1 MGILG
6 ALICGTSAQ
15 DAWAIVNFLQIIL
28 LLPLAVKSM
37 DKTAQDFVVSNAFSA
52 LSVYYLP
59 IEALKSMPVI
69 KNLSFDQP
77 DEYLRTLGWP
87 SGSTVINNMVLL
99 MILYGLAIFHIL
111 SCLFYRSTKNEETKF
126 SAIVKKAYRL
136 FNYTLYIRSLIVIY
150 MFTMLM
156 VFSEIKYYYKN
167 EGEDNFGHQKE
178 SSSNEVRG
186 NSVSLL
192 ISCIILFM
200 LLSFV
205 VLTFISWKTNKDTV
219 IINETCKTREL
230 YADL

>member
-1 MGILG
+1 MGISG

-15 DAWAIVNFLQIIL
+15 DAWAIVNFLQVIL

-52 LSVYYLP
+52 FSVYYLP
-59 IEALKSMPVI
+59 VEALKSMPVI
-69 KNLSFDQP
+69 KNISFDQP
-77 DEYLRTLGWP
+77 DEYLRVLGWP
-87 SGSTVINNMVLL
+87 SGSTVVNNMVLL

-111 SCLFYRSTKNEETKF
+111 TCLFYRPTKNEETKF

-150 MFTMLM
+150 MFTILM

-167 EGEDNFGHQKE
+167 QGEDNFGHQKE
-178 SSSNEVRG
+178 GNKNEAKG
-186 NSVSLL
+186 NSISLL

-205 VLTFISWKTNKDTV
+205 VLTFISWKRNKDT
-219 IINETCKTREL
+219 INIDETCKTLEL